1 MRLVFAMV
9 LALVMTGCASPE
21 ARLQTANEIA
31 QRADLRAISVT
42 APPFTLAAYVRNSD
56 PSNPVV
62 IYIEGD
68 GLAWISRSQPS
79 LDPTPRNPVGLRLAA
94 EDHGPNVIYL
104 ARPCQYVRAAACD
117 VTYWTDRRF
126 AEDVIRSTSAA
137 IDALIRPGQ
146 HIHLV
151 GYSGGGAV
159 AAMIAARRADV
170 LSLRTV
176 AGNLDHDALS
186 LYHDVSP
193 MVGSLNPR
201 DVAQQLVGLPQF
213 HYVGDRDKVVP
224 PLVSASYL
232 HAMGDT
238 RCAAMIHVGGA
249 SHDDGWVEFWRDAAK
264 RMPKCRFPA

>member
-1 MRLVFAMV
+1 MRLIFAMV

-31 QRADLRAISVT
+31 QRADLRAASVA

-56 PSNPVV
+56 PSTPVV

-94 EDHGPNVIYL
+94 EDHESNVIYL
-104 ARPCQYVRAAACD
+104 ARPCQYVRTAACD

-126 AEDVIRSTSAA
+126 AEEVIRSTSAA

-159 AAMIAARRADV
+159 ATMIAARRADV

-186 LYHDVSP
+186 RYHDVSS
-193 MVGSLNPR
+193 MAGSLNPR
-201 DVAQQLVGLPQF
+201 DVAQRLVGLPQI

-238 RCAAMIHVGGA
+238 RCATIIHVDGA
-249 SHDDGWVEFWRDAAK
+249 SHDDGWVEFWRDSAK
-264 RMPKCRFPA
+264 RMPKC

>member
-9 LALVMTGCASPE
+9 LALMVAGCASPE
-21 ARLQTANEIA
+21 ARLQTATEIA
-31 QRADLRAISVT
+31 QRADLRAISVA
-42 APPFTLAAYVRNSD
+42 APPFTLAAYARNSD

-79 LDPTPRNPVGLRLAA
+79 LDPTPRDPVGLRLAA
-94 EDHGPNVIYL
+94 EDRTSNVIYL
-104 ARPCQYVRAAACD
+104 ARPCQYVRFTACD
-117 VTYWTDRRF
+117 VAYWTDKRF
-126 AEDVIRSTSAA
+126 AEEVIRSTSAA
-137 IDALIRPGQ
+137 IDTLILSGHR
-146 HIHLV
+146 IHLV

-159 AAMIAARRADV
+159 ATLVAARRTDV

-186 LYHDVSP
+186 RYHGVSP

-201 DVAQQLVGLPQF
+201 DVAERLVGLPQL

-232 HAMGDT
+232 HAMSDA
-238 RCAAMIHVGGA
+238 RCAAAIRVGGA
-249 SHDDGWVEFWRDAAK
+249 SHDDGWGGFWREAAVNL
-264 RMPKCRFPA
+264 PKCE